1 MMRRWLSIALIAV
14 LGAMLCGCAP
24 QTAQESSSSQTETS
38 SEAAQSETSSE
49 QSSSEEVSTD
59 ESTADGSDT
68 SAPPLMSLSE
78 YPTVDGS
85 TATMPLM
92 AAVLGKVCGI
102 DAEQAE
108 SLVYASKTSQS
119 WLALSNGD
127 ADLLLVYEAPES
139 TKEQLAAGP
148 ELEVTA
154 IGRDALVFIVNEQ
167 NPVKSLTQD
176 QLRDIYTGTVTNWA
190 EIGGTDQSIVAFQPD
205 ETSGSQTLFENLLV
219 GDRDLSLTD
228 PPTELRPGMMG
239 ALVDGLASYNNEGN
253 AIGYSVYYYISE
265 MYAKPGLKL
274 IGVDGVQPEYDTIA
288 DSSYP
293 LCNEFY
299 VAIRADEP
307 EDSPTRQ
314 LYNWICS
321 EAGKQTL
328 IEAGYVPAE

>member
-1 MMRRWLSIALIAV
+1 MRRWMSCLLIAAFSA
-14 LGAMLCGCAP
+14 LLCGCNQ
-24 QTAQESSSSQTETS
+24 QTDEISAQSNASSESTQSGVSDETS
-38 SEAAQSETSSE
+38 SEEAA
-49 QSSSEEVSTD
+49 
-59 ESTADGSDT
+59 SDT
-68 SAPPLMSLSE
+68 SSSDETENSAQPLMSLEE

-92 AAVLGKVCGI
+92 AAVLQKACGI

-108 SLVYASKTSQS
+108 SYVYASKTSQS
-119 WLALSNGD
+119 WIALSNGD

-139 TKEQLAAGP
+139 TKEQLAQGP

-167 NPVKSLTQD
+167 NPVESLTQD

-190 EIGGTDQSIVAFQPD
+190 ELGGNDQSIVAFQRD
-205 ETSGSQTLFENLLV
+205 ETSGSQTLFEKLLV
-219 GDRDLSLTD
+219 GDRELTLTD
-228 PPTELRPGMMG
+228 PPTELRPGRMG

-265 MYAKPGLKL
+265 MYAQPGLKL

-321 EAGKQTL
+321 EEGKQTL
-328 IEAGYVPAE
+328 IDAGYVPAE

>member
-1 MMRRWLSIALIAV
+1 MRRWMSCLLIAAFSA
-14 LGAMLCGCAP
+14 LLCGCNQ
-24 QTAQESSSSQTETS
+24 QTDEISGQSNASSESTQSEVSDETS
-38 SEAAQSETSSE
+38 SEDAA
-49 QSSSEEVSTD
+49 
-59 ESTADGSDT
+59 SDT
-68 SAPPLMSLSE
+68 SSSDETENSAQPLMSLEE

-92 AAVLGKVCGI
+92 AAVLQKACGI

-108 SLVYASKTSQS
+108 SYVYASKTSQS
-119 WLALSNGD
+119 WIALSNGD

-139 TKEQLAAGP
+139 TKEQLAQGP

-167 NPVKSLTQD
+167 NPVESLTQD

-190 EIGGTDQSIVAFQPD
+190 ELGGNDQSIVAFQRD
-205 ETSGSQTLFENLLV
+205 ETSGSQTLFEKLLV
-219 GDRDLSLTD
+219 GDRELTLTD

-265 MYAKPGLKL
+265 MYAQPGLKL

-321 EAGKQTL
+321 EEGKQTL
-328 IEAGYVPAE
+328 IDAGYVPAE

>member
-1 MMRRWLSIALIAV
+1 MRRWMSCLLIAAFSA
-14 LGAMLCGCAP
+14 LLCGCNQ
-24 QTAQESSSSQTETS
+24 QTDEISGQSNTSSESTQSGVSDETS
-38 SEAAQSETSSE
+38 SEEAA
-49 QSSSEEVSTD
+49 
-59 ESTADGSDT
+59 SDT
-68 SAPPLMSLSE
+68 LSSDETENSAQPLMSLEE

-92 AAVLGKVCGI
+92 AAVLQKVCGI

-108 SLVYASKTSQS
+108 SYVYASKTSQS
-119 WLALSNGD
+119 WIALSNGD

-139 TKEQLAAGP
+139 TKEQLAQGP

-167 NPVKSLTQD
+167 NPVESLTQD

-190 EIGGTDQSIVAFQPD
+190 ELGGNDQSIVAFQRD
-205 ETSGSQTLFENLLV
+205 ETSGSQTLFEKLLV
-219 GDRDLSLTD
+219 GDRELTLTD

-265 MYAKPGLKL
+265 MYAQPGLKL

-321 EAGKQTL
+321 EEGKQTL
-328 IEAGYVPAE
+328 IDAGYVPAE

>member
-1 MMRRWLSIALIAV
+1 MRRWMSCLLIAAFSA
-14 LGAMLCGCAP
+14 LLCGCNQ
-24 QTAQESSSSQTETS
+24 QTDEISGQSNASSESTQSGVSDETS
-38 SEAAQSETSSE
+38 SEEAA
-49 QSSSEEVSTD
+49 
-59 ESTADGSDT
+59 SDT
-68 SAPPLMSLSE
+68 SWSDETENSAQPLMSLEE

-92 AAVLGKVCGI
+92 AAVLQKVCGI

-108 SLVYASKTSQS
+108 SYVYASKTSQS
-119 WLALSNGD
+119 WIALSNGD

-139 TKEQLAAGP
+139 TKEQLAQGP

-167 NPVKSLTQD
+167 NPVESLTQD
-176 QLRDIYTGTVTNWA
+176 QLRDIYTGAVTNWA
-190 EIGGTDQSIVAFQPD
+190 ELGGNDQSIVAFQRD
-205 ETSGSQTLFENLLV
+205 ETSGSQTLFEKLLV
-219 GDRDLSLTD
+219 GDRELTLTD

-265 MYAKPGLKL
+265 MYAQPGLKL

-321 EAGKQTL
+321 EEGKQTL
-328 IEAGYVPAE
+328 IDAGYVPAE

>member
-1 MMRRWLSIALIAV
+1 MRRWMSCLLIAAFSA
-14 LGAMLCGCAP
+14 LLCGCNQ
-24 QTAQESSSSQTETS
+24 QTDEIAGQSNTSSESTQSEVSDETS
-38 SEAAQSETSSE
+38 SEEAA
-49 QSSSEEVSTD
+49 
-59 ESTADGSDT
+59 SDT
-68 SAPPLMSLSE
+68 SSSDETENSAQPLMSLEE

-92 AAVLGKVCGI
+92 AAVLQKVCGI

-108 SLVYASKTSQS
+108 SYVYASKTSQS
-119 WLALSNGD
+119 WIALSNGD

-139 TKEQLAAGP
+139 TKEQLAQGP

-167 NPVKSLTQD
+167 NPVESLTQD

-190 EIGGTDQSIVAFQPD
+190 ELGGNDQSIVAFQRD
-205 ETSGSQTLFENLLV
+205 ETSGSQTLFEKLLV
-219 GDRDLSLTD
+219 GDRELTLTD

-265 MYAKPGLKL
+265 MYAQPGLKL

-321 EAGKQTL
+321 EEGKQTL
-328 IEAGYVPAE
+328 IDAGYVPAE

>member
-1 MMRRWLSIALIAV
+1 MRRWMSCLLIAAFSA
-14 LGAMLCGCAP
+14 LLCGCNQ
-24 QTAQESSSSQTETS
+24 QTDEISGQSNASSESTQSGVSDETS
-38 SEAAQSETSSE
+38 SEEAA
-49 QSSSEEVSTD
+49 
-59 ESTADGSDT
+59 SDT
-68 SAPPLMSLSE
+68 LSSDETENSAQPLMSLEE

-92 AAVLGKVCGI
+92 AAVLQKACGI

-108 SLVYASKTSQS
+108 SYVYASKTSQS
-119 WLALSNGD
+119 WIALSNGD

-139 TKEQLAAGP
+139 TKEQLAQGP

-167 NPVKSLTQD
+167 NPVESLTQD
-176 QLRDIYTGTVTNWA
+176 QLRDIYTGAVTNWA
-190 EIGGTDQSIVAFQPD
+190 ELGGNDQSIVAFQRD
-205 ETSGSQTLFENLLV
+205 ETSGSQTLFEKLLV
-219 GDRDLSLTD
+219 GDRELTLTD

-265 MYAKPGLKL
+265 MYAQPGLKL

-321 EAGKQTL
+321 EEGKQTL
-328 IEAGYVPAE
+328 IDAGYVPAE

>member
-1 MMRRWLSIALIAV
+1 MRRWMSCLLIAAFSA
-14 LGAMLCGCAP
+14 LLCGCNQQADEISG
-24 QTAQESSSSQTETS
+24 QSNASSESTQSGVSDETS
-38 SEAAQSETSSE
+38 SEEAAPDTSS
-49 QSSSEEVSTD
+49 SD
-59 ESTADGSDT
+59 ETEN
-68 SAPPLMSLSE
+68 SAQPLMSLEE

-85 TATMPLM
+85 TAAMPLM
-92 AAVLGKVCGI
+92 AAVLQKACGI

-108 SLVYASKTSQS
+108 SYVYASKTSQS
-119 WLALSNGD
+119 WIALSNGD

-139 TKEQLAAGP
+139 TKEQLAQGP

-167 NPVKSLTQD
+167 NPVESLTQD
-176 QLRDIYTGTVTNWA
+176 QLRDIYTGTVINWA
-190 EIGGTDQSIVAFQPD
+190 ELSGNDQSIVAFQRD
-205 ETSGSQTLFENLLV
+205 ETSGSQTLFEKLLV
-219 GDRDLSLTD
+219 GDRELTLTD

-265 MYAKPGLKL
+265 MYAQPGLKL

-321 EAGKQTL
+321 EEGKQTL
-328 IEAGYVPAE
+328 IDAGYVPAE

>member
-1 MMRRWLSIALIAV
+1 MRRWMSCLLIAAFSA
-14 LGAMLCGCAP
+14 LLCGCNQ
-24 QTAQESSSSQTETS
+24 QTDEISGQSNASSESTQSGVSDETS
-38 SEAAQSETSSE
+38 SEEAA
-49 QSSSEEVSTD
+49 
-59 ESTADGSDT
+59 SDT
-68 SAPPLMSLSE
+68 SSSDETENSAQPLMSLEE

-92 AAVLGKVCGI
+92 AAVLQKVCGI

-108 SLVYASKTSQS
+108 SYVYASKTSQS
-119 WLALSNGD
+119 WIALSNGG

-139 TKEQLAAGP
+139 TKEQLAQGP

-167 NPVKSLTQD
+167 NPVESLTQD

-190 EIGGTDQSIVAFQPD
+190 ELGGNDQSIVAFQRD
-205 ETSGSQTLFENLLV
+205 ETSGSQTLFEKLLV
-219 GDRDLSLTD
+219 GDRELTLTD

-265 MYAKPGLKL
+265 MYAQPGLKL

-321 EAGKQTL
+321 EEGKQTL
-328 IEAGYVPAE
+328 IDAGYVPAE

>member
-1 MMRRWLSIALIAV
+1 MRRWMSCLLIAAFSA
-14 LGAMLCGCAP
+14 LLCGCNQ
-24 QTAQESSSSQTETS
+24 QTDEISGQSNASSESTQSGVSDETS
-38 SEAAQSETSSE
+38 SEEAA
-49 QSSSEEVSTD
+49 
-59 ESTADGSDT
+59 SDT
-68 SAPPLMSLSE
+68 SSSDETENSAQPLMSLEE

-92 AAVLGKVCGI
+92 AAVLQKVCGI

-108 SLVYASKTSQS
+108 SYVYASKTSQS
-119 WLALSNGD
+119 WIALSNGD

-139 TKEQLAAGP
+139 TKEQLAQGP

-167 NPVKSLTQD
+167 NPVESLTQD

-190 EIGGTDQSIVAFQPD
+190 ELGGNDQSIVAFQRD
-205 ETSGSQTLFENLLV
+205 ETSGSQTLFEKLLV
-219 GDRDLSLTD
+219 GDRELTLTD

-265 MYAKPGLKL
+265 MYAQPGLKL

-299 VAIRADEP
+299 VAIRADES

-321 EAGKQTL
+321 EEGKQTL
-328 IEAGYVPAE
+328 IDAGYVPAE

>member
-1 MMRRWLSIALIAV
+1 MRRWMSCLLIAAFSA
-14 LGAMLCGCAP
+14 LLCGCNQ
-24 QTAQESSSSQTETS
+24 QTDEISGQSNASSESTQSGVSDETS
-38 SEAAQSETSSE
+38 SEDAA
-49 QSSSEEVSTD
+49 
-59 ESTADGSDT
+59 SDT
-68 SAPPLMSLSE
+68 SSSDETENSAQPLMSLEE

-92 AAVLGKVCGI
+92 AAVLQKACGI

-108 SLVYASKTSQS
+108 SYVYASKTSQS
-119 WLALSNGD
+119 WIALSNGD

-139 TKEQLAAGP
+139 TKEQLAQGP

-167 NPVKSLTQD
+167 NPVESLTQD
-176 QLRDIYTGTVTNWA
+176 QLRDIYTGAVTNWA
-190 EIGGTDQSIVAFQPD
+190 ELGGNDQSIVAFQRD
-205 ETSGSQTLFENLLV
+205 ETSGSQTLFEKLLV
-219 GDRDLSLTD
+219 GDRELTLTD

-265 MYAKPGLKL
+265 MYAQPGLKL

-321 EAGKQTL
+321 EEGKQTL
-328 IEAGYVPAE
+328 IDAGYVPAE

>member
-1 MMRRWLSIALIAV
+1 MRRWMSCLLIAAFSA
-14 LGAMLCGCAP
+14 LLCGCNQ
-24 QTAQESSSSQTETS
+24 QTDEISGQSNASSESTQSEVSDETS
-38 SEAAQSETSSE
+38 SEEAA
-49 QSSSEEVSTD
+49 
-59 ESTADGSDT
+59 SDT
-68 SAPPLMSLSE
+68 SSSDETENSAQPLMSLEE

-92 AAVLGKVCGI
+92 AAVLQKACGI

-108 SLVYASKTSQS
+108 SYVYASKTSQS
-119 WLALSNGD
+119 WIALSNGD

-139 TKEQLAAGP
+139 TKEQLAQGP

-167 NPVKSLTQD
+167 NPVESLTQD

-190 EIGGTDQSIVAFQPD
+190 ELGGNDQSIVAFQRD
-205 ETSGSQTLFENLLV
+205 ETSGSQTLFEKLLV
-219 GDRDLSLTD
+219 GDRELTLTD

-265 MYAKPGLKL
+265 MYAQPGLKL

-321 EAGKQTL
+321 EEGKQTL
-328 IEAGYVPAE
+328 IDAGYVPAE

>member
-1 MMRRWLSIALIAV
+1 MRRWMSCLLIAAFSA
-14 LGAMLCGCAP
+14 LLCGCNQ
-24 QTAQESSSSQTETS
+24 QTDEISGQSNASSESTQSGVSDETS
-38 SEAAQSETSSE
+38 SEEAA
-49 QSSSEEVSTD
+49 
-59 ESTADGSDT
+59 SDT
-68 SAPPLMSLSE
+68 SSSDETENSAQPLMSLEE

-92 AAVLGKVCGI
+92 AAVLQKACGI

-108 SLVYASKTSQS
+108 SYVYASKTSQS
-119 WLALSNGD
+119 WIALSNGD

-139 TKEQLAAGP
+139 TKEQLAQGP

-167 NPVKSLTQD
+167 NPVESLTQD

-190 EIGGTDQSIVAFQPD
+190 ELCGNDQSIVAFQRD
-205 ETSGSQTLFENLLV
+205 ETSGSQTLFEKLLV
-219 GDRDLSLTD
+219 GDRELTLTG

-265 MYAKPGLKL
+265 MYAQPGLKL

-321 EAGKQTL
+321 EEGKQTL
-328 IEAGYVPAE
+328 IDAGYVPAE

>member
-1 MMRRWLSIALIAV
+1 MRRWMSCLLIAAFSA
-14 LGAMLCGCAP
+14 LLCGCNQ
-24 QTAQESSSSQTETS
+24 QTDEISGQSNASSESTQSGVSDETS
-38 SEAAQSETSSE
+38 SEEAA
-49 QSSSEEVSTD
+49 
-59 ESTADGSDT
+59 SDT
-68 SAPPLMSLSE
+68 SSSDETENSAQPLMSLEE
-78 YPTVDGS
+78 YLTVDGS

-92 AAVLGKVCGI
+92 AAVLQKVCGI

-108 SLVYASKTSQS
+108 SYVYASKTSQS
-119 WLALSNGD
+119 WIALSNGD

-139 TKEQLAAGP
+139 TKEQLAQGP

-167 NPVKSLTQD
+167 NPVESLTQD
-176 QLRDIYTGTVTNWA
+176 QLRDIYTGAVTNWA
-190 EIGGTDQSIVAFQPD
+190 ELGGNDQSIVAFQRD
-205 ETSGSQTLFENLLV
+205 ETSGSQTLFEKLLV
-219 GDRDLSLTD
+219 GDRELTLTD

-265 MYAKPGLKL
+265 MYAQPGLKL

-321 EAGKQTL
+321 EEGKQTL
-328 IEAGYVPAE
+328 IDAGYVPAE

>member
-1 MMRRWLSIALIAV
+1 MRRWMSCLLIAAFSA
-14 LGAMLCGCAP
+14 LLCGCNQ
-24 QTAQESSSSQTETS
+24 QTDEISGQSNASSESTQSGVSDETS
-38 SEAAQSETSSE
+38 SEEAA
-49 QSSSEEVSTD
+49 
-59 ESTADGSDT
+59 SDT
-68 SAPPLMSLSE
+68 SSSDETENSAQPLMSLEE

-92 AAVLGKVCGI
+92 AAVLQKACGI

-108 SLVYASKTSQS
+108 SYVYASKTSQS
-119 WLALSNGD
+119 WIALSNGD

-139 TKEQLAAGP
+139 TKEQLAQGP

-167 NPVKSLTQD
+167 NPVESLTQD

-190 EIGGTDQSIVAFQPD
+190 ELGGNDQSIVAFQRD
-205 ETSGSQTLFENLLV
+205 ETSGSQTLFEKLLV
-219 GDRDLSLTD
+219 GDRELTLTD

-265 MYAKPGLKL
+265 MYAQPGLKL

-321 EAGKQTL
+321 EEGKQTL
-328 IEAGYVPAE
+328 IDAGYVPAE

>member
-1 MMRRWLSIALIAV
+1 MRRWMSCLLIAAFSA
-14 LGAMLCGCAP
+14 LLCGCNQ
-24 QTAQESSSSQTETS
+24 QTDEIAGQSNTSSESTQSEVSDETS
-38 SEAAQSETSSE
+38 SEEAA
-49 QSSSEEVSTD
+49 
-59 ESTADGSDT
+59 SDT
-68 SAPPLMSLSE
+68 SSSDETENSAQPLMSLEE

-92 AAVLGKVCGI
+92 AAVLQKVCGI

-108 SLVYASKTSQS
+108 SYVYASKTSQS
-119 WLALSNGD
+119 WIALSNGD

-139 TKEQLAAGP
+139 TKEQLAQGP

-167 NPVKSLTQD
+167 NPVESLTQD
-176 QLRDIYTGTVTNWA
+176 QLRDIYTGAVTNWA
-190 EIGGTDQSIVAFQPD
+190 ELGGNDQSIVAFQRD
-205 ETSGSQTLFENLLV
+205 ETSGSQTLFEKLLV
-219 GDRDLSLTD
+219 GDRELTLTD

-265 MYAKPGLKL
+265 MYAQPGLKL

-321 EAGKQTL
+321 EEGKQTL
-328 IEAGYVPAE
+328 IDAGYVPAE

>member
-1 MMRRWLSIALIAV
+1 MRRWMSCLLIAAFSA
-14 LGAMLCGCAP
+14 LLCGCNQ
-24 QTAQESSSSQTETS
+24 QTDEISGQSNASSESTQSGVSDETS
-38 SEAAQSETSSE
+38 SEEAA
-49 QSSSEEVSTD
+49 
-59 ESTADGSDT
+59 SDT
-68 SAPPLMSLSE
+68 SSSDETENSAQPLMSLEE

-92 AAVLGKVCGI
+92 APVLQKACGI

-108 SLVYASKTSQS
+108 SYVYASKTSQS
-119 WLALSNGD
+119 WIALSNGD

-139 TKEQLAAGP
+139 TKEQLAQGP

-167 NPVKSLTQD
+167 NPVESLTQD

-190 EIGGTDQSIVAFQPD
+190 ELGGNDQSIVAFQRD
-205 ETSGSQTLFENLLV
+205 ETSGSQTLFEKLLV
-219 GDRDLSLTD
+219 GDRELTLTD

-265 MYAKPGLKL
+265 MYAQPGLKL

-321 EAGKQTL
+321 EEGKQTL
-328 IEAGYVPAE
+328 IDAGYVPAE

>member
-1 MMRRWLSIALIAV
+1 MRRWMSCLLIAAFSA
-14 LGAMLCGCAP
+14 LLCGCNQ
-24 QTAQESSSSQTETS
+24 QTDEISGQSNASSESTQSGVSDETS
-38 SEAAQSETSSE
+38 SEEAA
-49 QSSSEEVSTD
+49 
-59 ESTADGSDT
+59 SDT
-68 SAPPLMSLSE
+68 SSSDETENSAQPLMSLE
-78 YPTVDGS
+78 DYPTVDGS

-92 AAVLGKVCGI
+92 AAVLQKACGI

-108 SLVYASKTSQS
+108 SYVYASKTSQS
-119 WLALSNGD
+119 WIALSNGD

-139 TKEQLAAGP
+139 TKEQLAQGP

-167 NPVKSLTQD
+167 NPVESLTQD

-190 EIGGTDQSIVAFQPD
+190 ELGGNDQSIVAFQRD
-205 ETSGSQTLFENLLV
+205 ETSGSQTLFEKLLV
-219 GDRDLSLTD
+219 GDRELTLTD

-265 MYAKPGLKL
+265 MYAQPGLKL

-321 EAGKQTL
+321 EEGKQTL
-328 IEAGYVPAE
+328 IDAGYVPAE

>member
-1 MMRRWLSIALIAV
+1 MRRWMSCLLIAAFSA
-14 LGAMLCGCAP
+14 LLCGCNQ
-24 QTAQESSSSQTETS
+24 QTDEISGQSNASSESTQSGVSDETS
-38 SEAAQSETSSE
+38 SEEAA
-49 QSSSEEVSTD
+49 
-59 ESTADGSDT
+59 SDT
-68 SAPPLMSLSE
+68 SSSDETENSAQPLMSLEE

-92 AAVLGKVCGI
+92 AAVLQKVCGI

-108 SLVYASKTSQS
+108 SYVYASKTSQS
-119 WLALSNGD
+119 WIALSNGD
-127 ADLLLVYEAPES
+127 ADLLLVYEVPES
-139 TKEQLAAGP
+139 TKEQLAQGP

-167 NPVKSLTQD
+167 NPVESLTQG
-176 QLRDIYTGTVTNWA
+176 QLRDIYTGAVTNWA
-190 EIGGTDQSIVAFQPD
+190 ELGGNDQSIVAFQRD
-205 ETSGSQTLFENLLV
+205 ETSGSQTLFEKLLV
-219 GDRDLSLTD
+219 GDRELTLTD

-265 MYAKPGLKL
+265 MYAQPGLKL

-321 EAGKQTL
+321 EEGKQTL
-328 IEAGYVPAE
+328 IDAGYVPAE

>member
-1 MMRRWLSIALIAV
+1 MRRWMSCLLIAAFSA
-14 LGAMLCGCAP
+14 LLCGCNQ
-24 QTAQESSSSQTETS
+24 QTDEISGQPNTSSESTQSEVSDETS
-38 SEAAQSETSSE
+38 SEEAA
-49 QSSSEEVSTD
+49 
-59 ESTADGSDT
+59 SDT
-68 SAPPLMSLSE
+68 SSSDETENSAQPLMSLE
-78 YPTVDGS
+78 DYPTVDGS

-92 AAVLGKVCGI
+92 AAVLQKACGI

-108 SLVYASKTSQS
+108 SYVYASKTSQS
-119 WLALSNGD
+119 WIALSNGD

-139 TKEQLAAGP
+139 TKEQLAQGP

-167 NPVKSLTQD
+167 NPVESLTQD

-190 EIGGTDQSIVAFQPD
+190 ELGGNDQSIVAFQRD
-205 ETSGSQTLFENLLV
+205 ETSGSQTLFEKLLV
-219 GDRDLSLTD
+219 GDRELTLTD

-265 MYAKPGLKL
+265 MYAQPGLKL

-321 EAGKQTL
+321 EEGKQTL
-328 IEAGYVPAE
+328 IDAGYVPAE

>member
-1 MMRRWLSIALIAV
+1 MRRWMSCLLIAAFSA
-14 LGAMLCGCAP
+14 LLCGCNQ
-24 QTAQESSSSQTETS
+24 QTDEISGQSNASSESTQSGVSDETS
-38 SEAAQSETSSE
+38 SEEAA
-49 QSSSEEVSTD
+49 
-59 ESTADGSDT
+59 SDT
-68 SAPPLMSLSE
+68 SSSDETENSAQPLMSLEE

-85 TATMPLM
+85 TAAMPLM
-92 AAVLGKVCGI
+92 AAVLQKACGI

-108 SLVYASKTSQS
+108 SYVYASKTSQS
-119 WLALSNGD
+119 WIALSNGD

-139 TKEQLAAGP
+139 TKEQLAQGP

-167 NPVKSLTQD
+167 NPVESLTQD

-190 EIGGTDQSIVAFQPD
+190 ELGGNDQSIVAFQRD
-205 ETSGSQTLFENLLV
+205 ETSGSQTLFEKLLV
-219 GDRDLSLTD
+219 GDRELTLTD

-265 MYAKPGLKL
+265 MYAQPGLKL

-321 EAGKQTL
+321 EEGKQTL
-328 IEAGYVPAE
+328 IDAGYVPAE

>member
-1 MMRRWLSIALIAV
+1 MRRWMSCLLIAAFSA
-14 LGAMLCGCAP
+14 LLCGCNQ
-24 QTAQESSSSQTETS
+24 QTDEISGQSNASSESTQSGVSDETS
-38 SEAAQSETSSE
+38 SEEAT
-49 QSSSEEVSTD
+49 
-59 ESTADGSDT
+59 SDT
-68 SAPPLMSLSE
+68 SSSDETENSAQPLMSLEE

-92 AAVLGKVCGI
+92 AAVLQKVCGI

-108 SLVYASKTSQS
+108 SYVYASKTSQS
-119 WLALSNGD
+119 WIALSNGD

-139 TKEQLAAGP
+139 TKEQLAQGP

-167 NPVKSLTQD
+167 NPVESLTQD
-176 QLRDIYTGTVTNWA
+176 QLRDIYTGAVTNWA
-190 EIGGTDQSIVAFQPD
+190 ELGGNDQSIVAFQRD
-205 ETSGSQTLFENLLV
+205 ETSGSQTLFEKLLV
-219 GDRDLSLTD
+219 GDRELTLTD

-265 MYAKPGLKL
+265 MYAQPGLKL

-321 EAGKQTL
+321 EEGKQTL
-328 IEAGYVPAE
+328 IDAGYVPAE

>member
-1 MMRRWLSIALIAV
+1 MRRWMSCLLIAAFSA
-14 LGAMLCGCAP
+14 LLCGCNQ
-24 QTAQESSSSQTETS
+24 QTDEISGQSNASSESTQSGVSDETS
-38 SEAAQSETSSE
+38 SEEAA
-49 QSSSEEVSTD
+49 
-59 ESTADGSDT
+59 SDT
-68 SAPPLMSLSE
+68 SSSDETENSAQPLMSLEE

-92 AAVLGKVCGI
+92 AAVLQKACGI

-108 SLVYASKTSQS
+108 SYVYASKTSQS
-119 WLALSNGD
+119 WIALSNGD

-139 TKEQLAAGP
+139 TKEQLAQGP

-167 NPVKSLTQD
+167 NPVESLTQD
-176 QLRDIYTGTVTNWA
+176 QLRDIYTGAVTNWA
-190 EIGGTDQSIVAFQPD
+190 ELGGNDQSIVAFQRD
-205 ETSGSQTLFENLLV
+205 ETSGSQTLFEKLLV
-219 GDRDLSLTD
+219 GDRELTLTD

-265 MYAKPGLKL
+265 MYAQPGLKL

-321 EAGKQTL
+321 EEGKQTL
-328 IEAGYVPAE
+328 IDAGYVPAE

>member
-1 MMRRWLSIALIAV
+1 MRRWMSCLLIAAFSA
-14 LGAMLCGCAP
+14 LLCGCNQ
-24 QTAQESSSSQTETS
+24 QTDEISGQSNASSESTQSGVSDETS
-38 SEAAQSETSSE
+38 SEEAA
-49 QSSSEEVSTD
+49 
-59 ESTADGSDT
+59 SDT
-68 SAPPLMSLSE
+68 SSSDETENSAQPLMSLEE

-92 AAVLGKVCGI
+92 AAVLQKVCGI

-108 SLVYASKTSQS
+108 SYVYASKTSQS
-119 WLALSNGD
+119 WIALSNGD

-139 TKEQLAAGP
+139 TKEQLAQGP

-167 NPVKSLTQD
+167 NPVESLTQD
-176 QLRDIYTGTVTNWA
+176 QLRDIYTGAVTNWA
-190 EIGGTDQSIVAFQPD
+190 ELGGNDQSIVAFQRD
-205 ETSGSQTLFENLLV
+205 ETSGSQTLFEKLLV
-219 GDRDLSLTD
+219 GDRELTLTD

-265 MYAKPGLKL
+265 MYAQPGLKL

-307 EDSPTRQ
+307 ENSPTRQ

-321 EAGKQTL
+321 EEGKQTL
-328 IEAGYVPAE
+328 IDAGYVPAE

>member
-1 MMRRWLSIALIAV
+1 MRRWMSCLLIAAFSA
-14 LGAMLCGCAP
+14 LLCGCNQ
-24 QTAQESSSSQTETS
+24 QTDEISGQSNASSESTQSGVSDETS
-38 SEAAQSETSSE
+38 SEEAA
-49 QSSSEEVSTD
+49 
-59 ESTADGSDT
+59 SDT
-68 SAPPLMSLSE
+68 SSSDETENSAQPLMSLEE

-92 AAVLGKVCGI
+92 AAVLQKVCGI

-108 SLVYASKTSQS
+108 SYVYASKTSQS
-119 WLALSNGD
+119 WIALSNGD

-139 TKEQLAAGP
+139 TKEQLAQGP

-167 NPVKSLTQD
+167 NPVESLTQD

-190 EIGGTDQSIVAFQPD
+190 ELGGNDQSIVAFQRD
-205 ETSGSQTLFENLLV
+205 ETSGSQTLFEKLLV
-219 GDRDLSLTD
+219 GDRELTLTD

-265 MYAKPGLKL
+265 MYAQPGLKL

-321 EAGKQTL
+321 EEGKQTL
-328 IEAGYVPAE
+328 IDAGYVPAE